1 MHIRINNNLGSLPVR
16 RRAVVLF
23 EDGREREEEEEED
36 GREREKRRREDG
48 TGVTEGEGPTEKIQF
63 HGRFCNQSAGLLPV
77 HASDE
82 GIIPS
87 HA

>member
-36 GREREKRRREDG
+36 GGEREK
-48 TGVTEGEGPTEKIQF
+48 GERM
-63 HGRFCNQSAGLLPV
+63 GRG
-77 HASDE
+77 
-82 GIIPS
+82 
-87 HA
+87 

>member
-36 GREREKRRREDG
+36 GGETKARGWDGGNGGGGTDRENSIPWSILQPVCRITAG
-48 TGVTEGEGPTEKIQF
+48 T
-63 HGRFCNQSAGLLPV
+63 RFR
-77 HASDE
+77 
-82 GIIPS
+82 
-87 HA
+87 

>member
-36 GREREKRRREDG
+36 GGEREKRRREDG
-48 TGVTEGEGPTEKIQF
+48 TGVTEGGGTDRENSIPWSILQPVCRITAGT
-63 HGRFCNQSAGLLPV
+63 RFR
-77 HASDE
+77 
-82 GIIPS
+82 
-87 HA
+87 